1 MVTWGRKEAVVMAN
15 MVALGMDLAGPVIR
29 LWLDSWGAR
38 EKEAAKKN
46 GGAASGKW
54 NQSGGSGSHFDHP
67 FLLLEMFSL
76 MMWEQTHTKI
86 TDVCT

>member
-46 GGAASGKW
+46 GGAASANGTSLED
-54 NQSGGSGSHFDHP
+54 QDPILTIP
-67 FLLLEMFSL
+67 FSF
-76 MMWEQTHTKI
+76 
-86 TDVCT
+86 